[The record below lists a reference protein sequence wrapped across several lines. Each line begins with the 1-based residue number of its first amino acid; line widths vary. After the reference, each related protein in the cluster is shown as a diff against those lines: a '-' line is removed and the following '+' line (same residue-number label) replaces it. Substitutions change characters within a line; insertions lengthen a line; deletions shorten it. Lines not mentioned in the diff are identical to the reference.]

1 MTDKVEAR
9 QNFVNKFVERQQRAI
24 ADMMNKIIMLE
35 TQLALATERVKELEA
50 ELKKE
55 EGPQDFQPSEIKNND

>member
-1 MTDKVEAR
+1 MTEKVEAS

-35 TQLALATERVKELEA
+35 TQLAIATERVKILEQELN
-50 ELKKE
+50 KE
-55 EGPQDFQPSEIKNND
+55 ESPSDFQPSEIKE

>member
-1 MTDKVEAR
+1 MAEQIEAS

-35 TQLALATERVKELEA
+35 TQLALATERVKQLEE

-55 EGPQDFQPSEIKNND
+55 ESPQQDFQPSEIKE

>member
-1 MTDKVEAR
+1 MTEKVEAS

-35 TQLALATERVKELEA
+35 TQLSLATDRVKQLEE
-50 ELKKE
+50 ELKKDE
-55 EGPQDFQPSEIKNND
+55 SQQDFQPSEIKE